1 MMHGESEGRMS
12 GETTTGEDGP
22 NLFFKYGD
30 NDLPAYR
37 DAGGFMI
44 VTGSGE
50 RPVTDLFK
58 FVHEATPIT
67 RAEFEELKAHHA
79 AMKAAKAS

>member
-22 NLFFKYGD
+22 TLFFKYGD

-37 DAGGFMI
+37 ASQNSSTINFEGAPALRFMI
-44 VTGSGE
+44 HDS
-50 RPVTDLFK
+50 
-58 FVHEATPIT
+58 
-67 RAEFEELKAHHA
+67 
-79 AMKAAKAS
+79 